1 MAHPNSIRM
10 LKGLFALGAACLAV
24 AGHAAPGDTTTI
36 NGTAKALVVQPPQVE
51 AIDDLR
57 FGTIMSPT
65 ANATVTVSHTG
76 AVSSTLDLTGFPSVR
91 APARFLV
98 IGERNSRFL
107 TVTSPNFLIT
117 NANGASMR
125 VDNMTINRPTN
136 NGNGPSQNPRT
147 DQNGVFNLYVGGTLN
162 VRANQEAGFYSGE
175 FDVIIV
181 FL

>member
-36 NGTAKALVVQPPQVE
+36 NGTARALVVQPPQVE

-57 FGTIMSPT
+57 FGTIMSPP

-76 AVSSTLDLTGFPSVR
+76 AVTSALDLTAFPSVR

-98 IGERNSRFL
+98 IGERNSRFVT
-107 TVTSPNFLIT
+107 TVSPSFLIT
-117 NANGASMR
+117 NANGTAMTVNNVTFTRPASG
-125 VDNMTINRPTN
+125 
-136 NGNGPSQNPRT
+136 GNGQNQFNRT
-147 DQNGVFNLYVGGTLN
+147 NQNGVFNLYVGGTLN
-162 VRANQEAGFYSGE
+162 VRANQEAGTYSGE
-175 FDVIIV
+175 FEVVVV